1 MIGAGK
7 MSIPLIR
14 RYHNHC
20 QWCKLA
26 SGIGNGKGDLNM
38 KRIRTS
44 SMATLVLFLFAAL
57 PTLHAQDTRTKLPE
71 GKHSIKPFHIVGNIY
86 YVGLDDNTSYLITSP
101 QGHILLDMTY
111 ESGVPFIRKN
121 VESLGFK
128 IQDIKLLINAHAHTD
143 HVGGLAVFKELTGG
157 KVLAM
162 AEDVP
167 TISDGGRSDHRNKT
181 GEEEWT
187 PVKVDQVLKDGDKV
201 SLGGNTLL
209 AHLTP
214 GHTKGCTTWTM
225 TAEEKG
231 KKYNVVFVCSVGL
244 SGIGGKDGVPLIGNP
259 RYPNMPA
266 DFEKSFRVLKSLPVD
281 IFLASHGSFFHMAE
295 KIERMEKGGGVEVW
309 VDPDGYK
316 QYIRTA
322 EQAYID
328 EINREHAAA
337 EKLP

>member
-1 MIGAGK
+1 MRKLSRFLCGA
-7 MSIPLIR
+7 
-14 RYHNHC
+14 
-20 QWCKLA
+20 LA
-26 SGIGNGKGDLNM
+26 G
-38 KRIRTS
+38 
-44 SMATLVLFLFAAL
+44 AL
-57 PTLHAQDTRTKLPE
+57 LLCMPSLRAQDTRTELPE

-111 ESGVPFIRKN
+111 ESGVPYIRKN
-121 VESLGFK
+121 IESLGFK
-128 IQDIKLLINAHAHTD
+128 ISDIKLLINAHAHTD
-143 HVGGLAVFKELTGG
+143 HVGGLARFKELTGG
-157 KVLAM
+157 RVLAM

-187 PVKVDQVLKDGDKV
+187 PVKVDQVLKDGDIV
-201 SLGGNTLL
+201 SLGGNTLV

-259 RYPNMPA
+259 KYPRA
-266 DFEKSFRVLKSLPVD
+266 AEDFARAFQVLKGLSPD
-281 IFLASHGSFFHMAE
+281 IFLASHGSFFQMAE
-295 KIERMEKGGGVEVW
+295 KIERVQKGGGVEVW
-309 VDPDGYK
+309 VDPAGYK
-316 QYIRTA
+316 KYVAEA
-322 EQAYID
+322 EQAYLD
-328 EINREHAAA
+328 ELNKERAAVQ
-337 EKLP
+337 